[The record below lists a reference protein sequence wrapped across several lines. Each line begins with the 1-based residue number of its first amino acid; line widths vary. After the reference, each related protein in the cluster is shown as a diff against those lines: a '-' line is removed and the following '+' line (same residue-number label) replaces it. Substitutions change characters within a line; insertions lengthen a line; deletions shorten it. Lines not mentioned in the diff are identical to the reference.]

1 MIHLGSSPNTVVEI
15 YRDHKVL
22 GRSAIMLDTPGIYIN
37 AQDPGIY
44 KEKELYLFVDLKQ
57 MERQKYNLFPQK
69 TIRFQ
74 RRKLQA

>member
-1 MIHLGSSPNTVVEI
+1 
-15 YRDHKVL
+15 
-22 GRSAIMLDTPGIYIN
+22 MLDTPGIYIN
-37 AQDPGIY
+37 AQDAGIY

-74 RRKLQA
+74 SRKL